1 MKKIL
6 SVITLL
12 CMIVNIY
19 TVGSYAAIYS
29 AGENIA
35 PQSKVTAST
44 AGGDAG
50 SNAAS
55 VIDGMTQN
63 TSGIYKWFVL
73 NGCNGTW
80 LEFDFPQNVTLCGA
94 KVYSGSPVL
103 MEGAKYDILEDFR
116 IDGYVNGEWQPLAE
130 ISGNSARETKITF
143 DRPVESGKY
152 RLISTTDARFRIT
165 EVELYEGVK
174 SDSYYESGNM
184 IEIAGAKGEFYAKAL
199 RMLTNIGLYEYNA
212 DFFAYD
218 PCSKGEFIK
227 SVLRLMNVEN
237 AEHMSE
243 GSVYSDIAWGDE
255 YAYLRAAET
264 AGIIGIDGKK
274 EFNPE
279 AELNEEEAAQILV
292 CMLGYGAR
300 AEALGGYP
308 SGYVKT
314 AADLKLFKNT
324 QRRKD
329 KLIQKGNAVVL
340 LYNAAN
346 TDVYEQTSF
355 GKFGKF
361 EKTGTALEVYH
372 NIYREEGV
380 VTKTEITGIDGNPC
394 GRGKVA
400 VNDTEYR
407 VGDTNAGI
415 YLGYF
420 IKAYVREDSDT
431 DTIVYFEV
439 SDSNTVYTVMGEDV
453 ARDSTLTKIR
463 YYNDKNVIRSINV
476 SNKAYYLRNGTCD
489 EITPAVLAPGYGK
502 LIIIDND
509 NDGRADVVFIHEWIH
524 MVVSDVID
532 GVIYDKLGDEI
543 IDTQKTDALIIY
555 RNGVECSLDSVSEND
570 VLTVE
575 KSPDGRIIRIMAS
588 GNFVTGTITGIDT
601 NKDMIAYIDGEPYI
615 VDKDNRDSIHM
626 NLRARFLLDTDGR
639 IVMLV
644 DKKEARICYGILLN
658 TAIDEMTDTLRLRIL
673 NENGN
678 IEWYDTKDKLY
689 INGYKIYSTD
699 VIYSSYI
706 HYGDNKN
713 IVQLVRYRIDPESRI
728 TALYTAAETAPADEP
743 KLISNADEQSL
754 VRYKNINNCLWYDGM
769 LIENN
774 RGRCV
779 IQGDE
784 TVTFKV
790 PEGKQRFF
798 QEDCTAE
805 KGKIKY
811 DRNNWN
817 GAVEVYNL
825 DKEYCAGAILF
836 REKAESYPININS
849 TAAVVCKVKTALLED
864 ESVGK
869 IWSVYENGELK
880 EYELSSDCSIN
891 SGYNTFLSDF
901 GSDYKNTDLS
911 TIAAGDVVQLFAQDN
926 KIKTVRILAK
936 MSDMKDSNKSSFIQ
950 LAGGDNAEYIPRL
963 ETLCGRVSLRTDK
976 NMYINVDG
984 QDHPYYIGSASVY
997 EYSADSGRVE
1007 KSAVREIV
1015 SAQNN
1020 GSGDFVFVRADAK
1033 KIQTVI
1039 IIRG

>member
-44 AGGDAG
+44 TGGDAG

-73 NGCNGTW
+73 NGCNGAW

-279 AELNEEEAAQILV
+279 AELTEEEAAQILV
-292 CMLGYGAR
+292 CMLGYGAK

-415 YLGYF
+415 YLGYC

-555 RNGVECSLDSVSEND
+555 RNGVECSLDSVSEKDIFTYTDSGRSPYEVTINGTSPRLVAMANAD
-570 VLTVE
+570 VVQYTCTGAVRVNVKYNGEIGEVAVRPESYGIEYEISDGVISFDAYSEQYISVEVNGDLERPLFIFLNPPAEKPDESEQNVLFLDKQEIYRFKHLSLQDNMTVYLGDDVILDACIDGLYRKNIKIIGNGYIMTNGLVRG
-575 KSPDGRIIRIMAS
+575 KSKDYAVAMYGCENVTIQGPVIYGDAWINSLYGCNNLDISYCKVIGPVIETDGYDIYGCSNVKMNNIFIRNVDDGFCIKTNQNYPNVENVEIINSVCWTSGS
-588 GNFVTGTITGIDT
+588 GNAMEIGFELSG
-601 NKDMIAYIDGEPYI
+601 DGY
-615 VDKDNRDSIHM
+615 VRNVKYR
-626 NLRARFLLDTDGR
+626 
-639 IVMLV
+639 
-644 DKKEARICYGILLN
+644 
-658 TAIDEMTDTLRLRIL
+658 
-673 NENGN
+673 N
-678 IEWYDTKDKLY
+678 I
-689 INGYKIYSTD
+689 D
-699 VIYSSYI
+699 VI
-706 HYGDNKN
+706 HRQTK
-713 IVQLVRYRIDPESRI
+713 
-728 TALYTAAETAPADEP
+728 
-743 KLISNADEQSL
+743 
-754 VRYKNINNCLWYDGM
+754 
-769 LIENN
+769 
-774 RGRCV
+774 
-779 IQGDE
+779 
-784 TVTFKV
+784 
-790 PEGKQRFF
+790 
-798 QEDCTAE
+798 
-805 KGKIKY
+805 
-811 DRNNWN
+811 
-817 GAVEVYNL
+817 
-825 DKEYCAGAILF
+825 
-836 REKAESYPININS
+836 
-849 TAAVVCKVKTALLED
+849 
-864 ESVGK
+864 
-869 IWSVYENGELK
+869 
-880 EYELSSDCSIN
+880 
-891 SGYNTFLSDF
+891 
-901 GSDYKNTDLS
+901 DYKNNRAAMSIHHSGRARVEDILYEDIRVESSDENFIVLGFWYYPAYSLS
-911 TIAAGDVVQLFAQDN
+911 TEPWKEAE
-926 KIKTVRILAK
+926 IKNVTYRNVSLT
-936 MSDMKDSNKSSFIQ
+936 
-950 LAGGDNAEYIPRL
+950 GGDDCPSRLFCRVRSQGTADPVRGSNNALYSTSDEYKLPVENIVFENLVYKGTKITSESVAR
-963 ETLCGRVSLRTDK
+963 EYGFDIEDGVDVSFVQERTK
-976 NMYINVDG
+976 
-984 QDHPYYIGSASVY
+984 
-997 EYSADSGRVE
+997 
-1007 KSAVREIV
+1007 
-1015 SAQNN
+1015 
-1020 GSGDFVFVRADAK
+1020 
-1033 KIQTVI
+1033 
-1039 IIRG
+1039 